1 MSDSQSPHWPPL
13 AADAAILPTGS
24 NNGGLAFGVAQYSF
38 RMQKIWAQ
46 SMTPHQ
52 RDVQIKM
59 WATGLNRLS
68 GLCFGAAIF
77 GVFGM
82 RFVDHQVKIG
92 LIAGALLFFAGMHV
106 VRYISPD
113 EEGESAS

>member
-1 MSDSQSPHWPPL
+1 MGTINDTPSERR
-13 AADAAILPTGS
+13 AD
-24 NNGGLAFGVAQYSF
+24 Q
-38 RMQKIWAQ
+38 
-46 SMTPHQ
+46 
-52 RDVQIKM
+52 DV
-59 WATGLNRLS
+59 GNRPEPLS
-68 GLCFGAAIF
+68 GICFGAAIF